1 MKSTRNRSRL
11 ADQGT
16 KEMLPVIFSLAWPTM
31 LEQLMQTAVQYM
43 DTGMVGVLGTS
54 ATAAVGATST
64 VNWLI
69 GSTISAISIGFL
81 AYISQSIGAGKKE
94 QAKKAS
100 GQAVLTVVI
109 VGIFFT
115 ILTMGLSR
123 KVPVWMQVD
132 PSIQKLASSY
142 FLILYAPMLFRT
154 ANIIFGTVLRAVGD
168 TKTPMQ
174 VGIAFNV
181 INIVLNFFLIYSTRT
196 VLIGGKELVIP
207 GAGWGVQ
214 GAAAASAIAYTIG
227 GIAITVKLWKH
238 TDISPKGQ
246 SFLPDSAVL
255 RPCLKVAVPNMFQR
269 FATSLGYVAFASMI
283 NSLGETAT
291 AAHTIANTVESAFYI
306 PGYGM
311 QTAAATLAGNALG
324 ANDNKKLNSLA
335 KAIVPLEVG
344 LMVISGSLLFIFAPI
359 LIRLFSSDA
368 QVIRLGSTVLR
379 MVAVSEPFYGVPIV
393 IEGMM
398 QGVGKTV
405 TPFIFNVA
413 GMWGVRILG
422 TFICINLLGLGLVS
436 AWGCMIGHN
445 MLLFVLFTLHYFSGR
460 WNPMNKT
467 KVSFQYKNCKK

>member
-142 FLILYAPMLFRT
+142 SLILYAPMLFRT

-174 VGIAFNV
+174 VGVAFNV

-207 GAGWGVQ
+207 GADGAFKVQ
-214 GAAAASAIAYTIG
+214 Q
-227 GIAITVKLWKH
+227 LR
-238 TDISPKGQ
+238 
-246 SFLPDSAVL
+246 VL
-255 RPCLKVAVPNMFQR
+255 
-269 FATSLGYVAFASMI
+269 
-283 NSLGETAT
+283 
-291 AAHTIANTVESAFYI
+291 
-306 PGYGM
+306 
-311 QTAAATLAGNALG
+311 
-324 ANDNKKLNSLA
+324 
-335 KAIVPLEVG
+335 
-344 LMVISGSLLFIFAPI
+344 
-359 LIRLFSSDA
+359 
-368 QVIRLGSTVLR
+368 
-379 MVAVSEPFYGVPIV
+379 
-393 IEGMM
+393 
-398 QGVGKTV
+398 
-405 TPFIFNVA
+405 
-413 GMWGVRILG
+413 
-422 TFICINLLGLGLVS
+422 
-436 AWGCMIGHN
+436 
-445 MLLFVLFTLHYFSGR
+445 
-460 WNPMNKT
+460 
-467 KVSFQYKNCKK
+467 

>member
-115 ILTMGLSR
+115 ILTMGLSS

-174 VGIAFNV
+174 VGVAFNV

-291 AAHTIANTVESAFYI
+291 AAHTI
-306 PGYGM
+306 
-311 QTAAATLAGNALG
+311 
-324 ANDNKKLNSLA
+324 DNKKLNSLA

-422 TFICINLLGLGLVS
+422 TFICIHLLGLGLVS

-467 KVSFQYKNCKK
+467 KVSFQYKTCKK

>member
-174 VGIAFNV
+174 VGVAFNV

-344 LMVISGSLLFIFAPI
+344 LMVISGSLLLIFAPI
-359 LIRLFSSDA
+359 LIRLFSSDYPSGKYGTSYGCCF
-368 QVIRLGSTVLR
+368 RTVLWCTYCDR
-379 MVAVSEPFYGVPIV
+379 GHDARCGENSNSLYFQCSGNVGCKNSGDFYLHLSSWTGTCVCL
-393 IEGMM
+393 GMHDRS
-398 QGVGKTV
+398 QYASFC
-405 TPFIFNVA
+405 FI
-413 GMWGVRILG
+413 
-422 TFICINLLGLGLVS
+422 
-436 AWGCMIGHN
+436 H
-445 MLLFVLFTLHYFSGR
+445 FTL
-460 WNPMNKT
+460 
-467 KVSFQYKNCKK
+467 FQRQMEPYE

>member
-1 MKSTRNRSRL
+1 MKLNTNKYKL
-11 ADQGT
+11 ADQET
-16 KEMLPVIFSLAWPTM
+16 RQMLPVIFSLAWPTM

-81 AYISQSIGAGKKE
+81 AYISQSMGAGKRE
-94 QAKKAS
+94 YARKAS
-100 GQAVLTVVI
+100 GQAVLAVLV
-109 VGIFFT
+109 VGILFT
-115 ILTMGLSR
+115 ILTVGLSS

-174 VGIAFNV
+174 VGVAFNI

-196 VLIGGKELVIP
+196 VNICGKQLVIP

-238 TDISPKGQ
+238 VDISPRGQ
-246 SFLPDSAVL
+246 SLKPDFTVL
-255 RPCLKVAVPNMFQR
+255 RPCLKVAIPNMFQR

-324 ANDNKKLNSLA
+324 ANDNKRLNSLA
-335 KAIVPLEVG
+335 KAIIPLEVS
-344 LMVISGSLLFIFAPI
+344 LMILSGGLLFVFAPI
-359 LIRLFSSDA
+359 LICLFSTDP
-368 QVIRLGSTVLR
+368 QVIALGSTVLR

-413 GMWGVRILG
+413 GMWGVRIIG
-422 TFICINLLGLGLVS
+422 TFICIHLLGMGLVS

-445 MLLFVLFTLHYFSGR
+445 MLLFILFTVHYVRGK
-460 WNPMNKT
+460 WNPMNK
-467 KVSFQYKNCKK
+467 